1 MAGSSQRSADAL
13 NAVALSGRPLLV
25 MTIALLSALSLHIG
39 YLSPGFYA
47 AAVMILG
54 WRWAVYRG
62 HLSFPGKI
70 VKLLAVILAVV
81 GVIQATGLKVSLEAS
96 TSFLVAAGLLKV
108 LELATRRDGTVL
120 TFLIFFLIATGFL
133 YQQDILAT
141 LRGVTALVLAVMGM
155 VMVQST
161 LRHGSSQ
168 APVGRVSA
176 SLLLATLPFMLV
188 LYFLFPRL
196 GPLWSVATQSDSA
209 MTGLSPVM
217 EPGKVTELSQSSQL
231 AFRVT
236 FEGAKP
242 PQRELYW
249 RAMTMDR
256 FDGQAWHQS
265 EQDELDGVVAPVI
278 EKELYRYQVMLEPTG
293 ERYLPALVGTRP
305 LGNRPS
311 NTVIGRDFES
321 GAPVYN
327 NAPVYNSATAS
338 NNGAVADNREQSMT
352 SAPVLI
358 RDASGNLIEQGGRLN
373 GSAYSRRVGSQ
384 ELSSQGISN
393 PRVSSRANGQMVTA
407 TGLLYNDK
415 PVYQKIAYEGVS
427 GQPLVYGMPGYDR
440 SLRTVPGNSNPETMR
455 WARQLSGDVT
465 TFIRQFEGMIRQQ
478 AFHYTLRPPRYGK
491 DGIDDFLFSQRR
503 GFCEHYASA
512 MAFAARVAGI
522 PSRVVTGYQGGEWH
536 PEGYL
541 SVRQYD
547 AHAWVELWDGVQWRR
562 TDPTAAIAPERIEQG
577 LREAVADEG
586 SFLESSFASPHRYRD
601 IGWLNAIRFE
611 FENANYLWSR
621 WVLSFDGKSQSQLLK
636 RWFGLDDM
644 ILALYWLAGAIG
656 LIFILASVVLWWQQ
670 RAPWQD
676 PVARE
681 WQAFIAKAQALGFA
695 VHTGMAPAQAFSV
708 CLNSGGVGNSD
719 ARAISGA
726 GADRQDILPGELTT
740 RVITLMNQ
748 VLYQADRPKAQ
759 EQRQLVRAI
768 RQCRRRLRR
777 TASAA

>member
-1 MAGSSQRSADAL
+1 MAGSYQHSADAL

-47 AAVMILG
+47 AAVMIFG

-141 LRGVTALVLAVMGM
+141 LRGMTALVLAVMGM

-278 EKELYRYQVMLEPTG
+278 ETELYRYQVMLEPTG

-305 LGNRPS
+305 LANRTS
-311 NTVIGRDFES
+311 NTVAGRDVE
-321 GAPVYN
+321 
-327 NAPVYNSATAS
+327 SATAS
-338 NNGAVADNREQSMT
+338 NNGAVADNREQSMAN
-352 SAPVLI
+352 APVLI
-358 RDASGNLIEQGGRLN
+358 RDASGNLIEQGGRLY
-373 GSAYSRRVGSQ
+373 GSANSRGISSQ
-384 ELSSQGISN
+384 EISN

-547 AHAWVELWDGVQWRR
+547 AHAWVELWDGVRWRR

-656 LIFILASVVLWWQQ
+656 LIFIVASVVLWWQQ

-695 VHTGMAPAQAFSV
+695 VHPGMAPAQAFSV

-719 ARAISGA
+719 VRGISGIS
-726 GADRQDILPGELTT
+726 GSGGDRQDILPGELTT

-777 TASAA
+777 PANAA